1 MGPLWQWLAALLISE
16 TPHITQTRAEVTLV
30 ALFYNPLPVGSI
42 KPLGWLRGEMTT
54 VASGL
59 AGHGHDF
66 YSFVRNSRWLSP
78 TGDGDDY
85 SNLNE
90 ALPYWFNGLVPL
102 AYSLDDDDLKEQE
115 HAVAD
120 TVLNLQSS
128 DGWIGPE
135 KPAER
140 NFWARTPLFLGLT
153 QLAEANGTWEGRV
166 VDGLRKFLVLA
177 NAMLK
182 DDSFGFARCAE
193 GVDCRWGQVRIA
205 DMILTIQWLLDNHA
219 DDIPDNEVGILWDNM
234 RMFNDQNQYNW
245 ADWYQDG
252 TYPKVVNDP
261 TPGNPKFPYMHGV
274 NVGQGFKASAVIHRF
289 TNDASLVDASMRAVN
304 WTFTYHGSP
313 SGTILADEIIRDLSP
328 HSGSELCTAVETAY
342 SLSYLYQALGD
353 SYYADRAELA
363 IFNALPAML
372 MPDAWAHQYMAQPN
386 QPWAT
391 DNSSGIFTT
400 ANSGVATSFGL
411 EPEYPCCTVNFPQ
424 GYPKFL
430 THSWARTPSG
440 LGLVHMLLAPSEVK
454 TTVSG
459 QSVTISVDTDY
470 PFANT
475 LTYLVD
481 AGTPFDL
488 DLRVPSWSQQ
498 TTITVNEVSQPPHP
512 TSPSNTQLIPLP
524 AGKST
529 VRLTLSYTI
538 RTVPR
543 ASGSISV
550 YVGNLLY
557 ALDVGQLTTT
567 TLPHAFTD
575 PHGPGMTHIPFPQ
588 VRDHYLEPTEPWNV
602 AIDPSTL
609 SYHGLAGDMKSA
621 GLSTGVFDYDR
632 TPTYI
637 TVRGCQVQWG
647 LFDDRTPED
656 RPLSGKCVEG
666 TTGTFRLIPYGAA
679 KVHMAE
685 LPTVDLKAA
694 RNAGEGLVVNG

>member
-1 MGPLWQWLAALLISE
+1 MGPLWQWLAGFLLSA
-16 TPHITQTRAEVTLV
+16 TPHITQTRADDTLV
-30 ALFYNPLPVGSI
+30 PLFYSPLPVGSI

-59 AGHGHDF
+59 AGHEHDF
-66 YSFVRNSRWLSP
+66 YSFVRDSRWLSP
-78 TGDGDDY
+78 TGEGDDY

-102 AYSLDDDDLKEQE
+102 AYSLGDDDLKEQV

-120 TVLNLQSS
+120 TVLSLQSS
-128 DGWIGPE
+128 D
-135 KPAER
+135 
-140 NFWARTPLFLGLT
+140 
-153 QLAEANGTWEGRV
+153 GTWEGRV
-166 VDGLRKFLVLA
+166 VEGLTKFMVLA

-182 DDSFGFARCAE
+182 DDSFGFARCAD

-205 DMILTIQWLLDNHA
+205 DMILTIQWLLDNHEE
-219 DDIPDNEVGILWDNM
+219 DVLDNEVDILWDNM

-274 NVGQGFKASAVIHRF
+274 NVGQGLKASAVIRRF
-289 TNDASLVDASMRAVN
+289 TNDPSLVDASMRAVN

-353 SYYADRAELA
+353 NYYADRSELA

-391 DNSSGIFTT
+391 DNSSGVFTT

-440 LGLVHMLLAPSEVK
+440 LGLVHMLLSPSEVN

-459 QSVTISVDTDY
+459 HPVTISVNTDY
-470 PFANT
+470 PFTNT
-475 LTYLVD
+475 LTYVVD
-481 AGTPFDL
+481 ASTSLDL
-488 DLRVPSWSQQ
+488 HLRVPSWSQQ
-498 TTITVNEVSQPPHP
+498 TTITVNDVSQPLHP
-512 TSPSNTQLIPLP
+512 TSPSSTQLIPLP

-529 VRLTLSYTI
+529 VRLTLSYAI

-602 AIDPSTL
+602 AVDPSTL
-609 SYHGLAGDMKSA
+609 SYHGLQSA

-656 RPLSGKCVEG
+656 RPVSGKCAEG

-679 KVHMAE
+679 KVHMTE
-685 LPTVDLKAA
+685 LPTVELKPQDG
-694 RNAGEGLVVNG
+694 GEGLVVNV